1 MCVAGTGEGSRGQT
15 TEGNPG
21 ESNGISVAVEMI
33 TGLQRLWLHHQQQKV
48 SVCSVCFSRAT
59 RPMQGSSSS
68 FFTLCGFLNVF
79 LVL

>member
-1 MCVAGTGEGSRGQT
+1 MCCAGTGEGGTDNRGKIL
-15 TEGNPG
+15 

-33 TGLQRLWLHHQQQKV
+33 TGLLRLWLQQQKV

-68 FFTLCGFLNVF
+68 FFTLCAF
-79 LVL
+79 